1 MSSRASA
8 LLLAAGLAATT
19 LLSVSPASAAAAPQ
33 VSASSSE
40 AGTAKTP
47 RRPVRGIV
55 RKTVRPVTTTAPR
68 TTTQPVAQPAPVG
81 PHAFLN
87 VDGGAPTRW
96 NPCQPVPWQFNPAGA
111 PAGGQAAVQA
121 AMSTLAEK
129 TGLQFRYDGIS
140 STVPTESYL
149 RQTYGSFRPLLVG
162 WSTSQSSDL
171 LAGGDSTMVGMA
183 RILWTGS
190 YDASGRN
197 HTQIA
202 SGVVAFNSA
211 HKAGT
216 TGPGSWYT
224 FALHELGHA
233 VGLAHV
239 DDSSQLMRGVIPT
252 NLATYGSGDIAGLRA
267 VGSSAGC
274 LPNIR

>member
-1 MSSRASA
+1 MSSRATA
-8 LLLAAGLAATT
+8 LLLAAGLAAST
-19 LLSVSPASAAAAPQ
+19 LLSIPAASAAIAPQ
-33 VSASSSE
+33 VAASAAE
-40 AGTAKTP
+40 AGVAKSP
-47 RRPVRGIV
+47 RRPVRGIL
-55 RKTVRPVTTTAPR
+55 RISDQRVTTPR
-68 TTTQPVAQPAPVG
+68 TVSQPVAAPAPVG

-111 PAGGQAAVQA
+111 PAGGLAAVQA
-121 AMSTLAEK
+121 AMATLADK
-129 TGLQFRYDGIS
+129 TGLQFRYDGTS

-149 RQTYGSFRPLLVG
+149 RQAYGSFRPLLVG
-162 WSTSQSSDL
+162 WSTAQASDL

-202 SGVVAFNSA
+202 SGVVALNSA

-239 DDSSQLMRGVIPT
+239 NDSSQLMRGVIPT
-252 NLATYGSGDIAGLRA
+252 NLATYGTGDLAGLRA